1 MKYVVAILVGV
12 GLGFLVAHKVS
23 QTEQG
28 RAFLA
33 RVDAT
38 TKDLTDAVVEGYR
51 QREAQIRQRS
61 SRP

>member
-1 MKYVVAILVGV
+1 MKYLVAILVGV

-33 RVDAT
+33 RMDAT
-38 TKDLTDAVVEGYR
+38 TKDISDAVVSGYR
-51 QREAQIRQRS
+51 QREEQLRQRS
-61 SRP
+61 SRA